1 MMQCDVI
8 VVAID
13 DLARYWLWVRV
24 DFAYVFQ
31 FISYSIENKAL
42 YLIMAKETVISSF
55 NDCL

>member
-31 FISYSIENKAL
+31 FISYSMENKAL

-55 NDCL
+55 ND